1 MSAVFHRAQ
10 ETLLVLTF
18 NISYLDLKV
27 RICIYNVHVQYVVCY
42 KLYRDTGVHYRG
54 NAQGSP
60 PPRGS
65 SLWLRR
71 LPYVRTGS
79 EVYERGC

>member
-1 MSAVFHRAQ
+1 MSAAFHRAQ

-27 RICIYNVHVQYVVCY
+27 VCNTTYMCSMYVFRY
-42 KLYRDTGVHYRG
+42 KLYRDTGFHYRG

-60 PPRGS
+60 PTRGS
-65 SLWLRR
+65 SLWLHR
-71 LPYVRTGS
+71 LLYVRTGS